1 MRGPRLPCLRR
12 VGDQAVKGKARQA
25 SKMSSKQQD
34 ERSWMVALVPLFS
47 VGGMSQPRWE
57 EAILIS
63 DAEARS
69 AILQALGSSPG
80 KRNLRDEMPRIG
92 RLEYQIRV
100 HKRPLKKIADAEGIT
115 VAALKK
121 RLQRFRKRERP
132 SKEEIAR
139 REEEVAR
146 RMKAGKIGFST
157 GRQLSSPVSR
167 DAVAFSNA
175 CRREPTASIWR
186 WP

>member
-1 MRGPRLPCLRR
+1 MTTKDVQEMIAEQGADHAEAAGMKKDKRP
-12 VGDQAVKGKARQA
+12 
-25 SKMSSKQQD
+25 
-34 ERSWMVALVPLFS
+34 WMVALVPLFS

-57 EAILIS
+57 EAILID
-63 DAEARS
+63 DATAEERERFHQILIEIKWLPPKARS
-69 AILQALGSSPG
+69 AILQALGSSPR

-132 SKEEIAR
+132 GKEEIAR
-139 REEEVAR
+139 REEEIAR
-146 RMKAGKIGFST
+146 RMKEVARRVEEIARLKEAEAGK
-157 GRQLSSPVSR
+157 
-167 DAVAFSNA
+167 
-175 CRREPTASIWR
+175 REK
-186 WP
+186 